1 MASLHFGSLC
11 CRARGMSLNGYLRG
25 DQHVW
30 RLFKCFFCHR
40 VRGFGAAYIL
50 ALLEFQDPVSGVA
63 CARLGSRFRG
73 FWRQTTWPPCSSAR
87 FAVMLEECHSMVA
100 FAVTDTYSVCPSAF
114 LPSCAW
120 FWRGFHPGT
129 FGVSRSCKWCSLCSS
144 WVSL

>member
-50 ALLEFQDPVSGVA
+50 ALLEFQDPVGDAAYA
-63 CARLGSRFRG
+63 CLGPRSRG
-73 FWRQTTWPPCSSAR
+73 FWRQTTWPLCTSAR
-87 FAVMLEECHSMVA
+87 SAVVLEGCYSM
-100 FAVTDTYSVCPSAF
+100 
-114 LPSCAW
+114 
-120 FWRGFHPGT
+120 
-129 FGVSRSCKWCSLCSS
+129 
-144 WVSL
+144 